1 MTVETAI
8 ATRIL
13 SLTGITAL
21 VADRVRVLKLRQGE
35 RSGVRVQQVSEVE
48 PFHLRGTSGLLTCRV
63 QVDSVAPENSGVDPY
78 ATANQID
85 ALIKGDGAGSGLS
98 GWAGSIGSP
107 AFEVLSIFPV
117 DVKREYDA
125 GAVGVVKVMR
135 DYLVKHRG

>member
-13 SLTGITAL
+13 SLTGISAL
-21 VADRVRVLKLRQGE
+21 VGDRVRAVALRQGE
-35 RSGVRVQQVSEVE
+35 RSGVRIQQVSEVE
-48 PFHLRGTSGLLTCRV
+48 PFHLRGSGGLVTCRV
-63 QVDSVAPENSGVDPY
+63 QVDSVAPVSSGVDAY
-78 ATANQID
+78 AVANQID

-107 AFEVLSIFPV
+107 AFEVLAIFPV

-125 GAVGVVKVMR
+125 GAVGIVKVMR
-135 DYLVKHRG
+135 DYLVTHRS